1 MTQSDPYGPG
11 GDLSASEDGAG
22 EDVCPVC
29 SGSGVVDGERCE
41 TCGGTGKL
49 IEPVGGA

>member
-1 MTQSDPYGPG
+1 MTESDTYGPG
-11 GDLSASEDGAG
+11 GDLSAGQDGAG

-29 SGSGVVDGERCE
+29 SGSGRVDDQQCQ

>member
-1 MTQSDPYGPG
+1 MTEADPYGPG
-11 GDLSASEDGAG
+11 GDLSAEQDGAG

-29 SGSGVVDGERCE
+29 SGSGRVDDNQCE

-49 IEPVGGA
+49 TEPVGGA

>member
-1 MTQSDPYGPG
+1 MAEADPYGPG
-11 GDLSASEDGAG
+11 GNLPTERDGAG
-22 EDVCPVC
+22 EDVCPTC
-29 SGSGVVDGERCE
+29 SGSGRVDDEQCE